1 MQNEKWKKIAVD
13 ILAEVL
19 GSMLIA
25 LGLYN
30 FALEAKF
37 PMSGFSGLAMIIY
50 RLFGL
55 PIGVTTI
62 LLNIPVTILCFR
74 VLGKSFFLRSLRCMV
89 ISSVCVDVIAP
100 LLPVYQ
106 GDRMLS
112 ALCTGV
118 LSGIGYALIYMRNS
132 STGGADFISMS
143 LKAVKPHLSGKNYFC
158 HGFSCGALRRRDFP
172 GCGWNDLRSDHQ
184 FAPVTGGG

>member
-74 VLGKSFFLRSLRCMV
+74 VLGKAFLK
-89 ISSVCVDVIAP
+89 IAP
-100 LLPVYQ
+100 VY
-106 GDRMLS
+106 GDLFRLRGCHRAAS
-112 ALCTGV
+112 SG
-118 LSGIGYALIYMRNS
+118 LSGGPYAL
-132 STGGADFISMS
+132 
-143 LKAVKPHLSGKNYFC
+143 
-158 HGFSCGALRRRDFP
+158 GALHGRAFGNRLCADLYEKFLHGRR
-172 GCGWNDLRSDHQ
+172 
-184 FAPVTGGG
+184 

>member
-100 LLPVYQ
+100 LLPV
-106 GDRMLS
+106 
-112 ALCTGV
+112 
-118 LSGIGYALIYMRNS
+118 
-132 STGGADFISMS
+132 
-143 LKAVKPHLSGKNYFC
+143 
-158 HGFSCGALRRRDFP
+158 
-172 GCGWNDLRSDHQ
+172 
-184 FAPVTGGG
+184 

>member
-118 LSGIGYALIYMRNS
+118 LS
-132 STGGADFISMS
+132 
-143 LKAVKPHLSGKNYFC
+143 
-158 HGFSCGALRRRDFP
+158 
-172 GCGWNDLRSDHQ
+172 
-184 FAPVTGGG
+184 

>member
-100 LLPVYQ
+100 LLPVY
-106 GDRMLS
+106 
-112 ALCTGV
+112 AL
-118 LSGIGYALIYMRNS
+118 
-132 STGGADFISMS
+132 
-143 LKAVKPHLSGKNYFC
+143 
-158 HGFSCGALRRRDFP
+158 GALHGRAFGNRLCADLYEKFLHGRR
-172 GCGWNDLRSDHQ
+172 
-184 FAPVTGGG
+184 

>member
-55 PIGVTTI
+55 PIGDDDPFEYTGDDS
-62 LLNIPVTILCFR
+62 LFPGA
-74 VLGKSFFLRSLRCMV
+74 GKKLFLK
-89 ISSVCVDVIAP
+89 IS
-100 LLPVYQ
+100 PVY
-106 GDRMLS
+106 GDLFRLRGCHRAAS
-112 ALCTGV
+112 SG
-118 LSGIGYALIYMRNS
+118 LSGGPYAL
-132 STGGADFISMS
+132 
-143 LKAVKPHLSGKNYFC
+143 
-158 HGFSCGALRRRDFP
+158 GALHGRAFGNRLCADLYEKFLHGRR
-172 GCGWNDLRSDHQ
+172 
-184 FAPVTGGG
+184 